1 LPVRESEAAN
11 LGLHRVMTILAAV
24 GLFGAALVSWNSIIQ
39 VPLVGVASV
48 VGFGAILVVVIAATS
63 ARTATELERLDVVIL
78 VLGLVLMVAWAVSQ
92 LYFYPAYGTDEAAY
106 TQYASQLLI
115 HGQNP
120 YAHSLLPALAEF
132 RVPIQYAT
140 YTLNGSISSSLAYP
154 SLPVLI
160 GVPFVLLTHGVQSII
175 CANVLFLGIEM
186 VLLFTFLPRRIRG
199 LAPIIVL
206 GLPMLFGYTASGVND
221 TLLAPFLLVVAYGWA
236 DVGGEG
242 RLGRSGL
249 LRAIC
254 FGLALSVQQLAWFIL
269 PFVLLGTW
277 HLRRREL
284 GSSGATK
291 VVSRYAG
298 VAFATFLLVNG
309 PFIVWGPKA
318 WVDGVLAPLT
328 QHAIP
333 YGQGLIDATVFFHI
347 GGGDL
352 TQYTYGAASVMVALL
367 VVYSLY
373 FDRLWR
379 AAFILP
385 SAALFFPTRSLAEYF
400 VTVIAIWTVSLVSPG
415 SGPVAMVDSIGRD
428 LEPPTP
434 ASQALARQ
442 QSIQRRLRRAL
453 VIGSFVPGTMFLFF
467 ALGTPQPLS
476 LQIRSIETNG
486 QLQGVWRIE
495 VRATNHSTNTL
506 QPHFAPNYIGQMTSF
521 WHITSGPPSLHPGQS
536 ALYTLAA
543 PNVGS
548 MPGITQR
555 FVLQAVSAQP
565 QTISSSA
572 LFTPEGFDCYITP
585 SYVDAVNPL
594 GHSVNLQVQLRFP
607 YGGADREQGVR
618 VALGQLI
625 YGQNALIPAEARING
640 MPPGQTPVTARTNAA
655 GIAVFHVSDDKTQG
669 GNPIYFQADVA
680 PVHGYPYGY
689 SEVVSVL
696 WR

>member
-1 LPVRESEAAN
+1 
-11 LGLHRVMTILAAV
+11 M
-24 GLFGAALVSWNSIIQ
+24 
-39 VPLVGVASV
+39 
-48 VGFGAILVVVIAATS
+48 
-63 ARTATELERLDVVIL
+63 
-78 VLGLVLMVAWAVSQ
+78 
-92 LYFYPAYGTDEAAY
+92 
-106 TQYASQLLI
+106 
-115 HGQNP
+115 
-120 YAHSLLPALAEF
+120 
-132 RVPIQYAT
+132 PIQYAT

-291 VVSRYAG
+291 VVSCYAG

-333 YGQGLIDATVFFHI
+333 YGQGLIDATRLLPHRRGRLDPVHLRCGKRH
-347 GGGDL
+347 GG
-352 TQYTYGAASVMVALL
+352 ASRCLLL
-367 VVYSLY
+367 VLRPFVAGGVHPPFGGAVLPNPVTGRVFRYRHRHLDGIPRQPGQRSCG
-373 FDRLWR
+373 DGRLHRSGPR
-379 AAFILP
+379 ATDAGQP
-385 SAALFFPTRSLAEYF
+385 SFGTATVDPAPLA
-400 VTVIAIWTVSLVSPG
+400 PG
-415 SGPVAMVDSIGRD
+415 SGHRQLRPWNDVLVLCPRHSPTAVAADPVHRD
-428 LEPPTP
+428 QRSTPRGMEDRGESYESLDQHPATTLRTELHRPNDLVLAYHVGTAQPPP
-434 ASQALARQ
+434 RPERAR
-442 QSIQRRLRRAL
+442 
-453 VIGSFVPGTMFLFF
+453 T
-467 ALGTPQPLS
+467 
-476 LQIRSIETNG
+476 
-486 QLQGVWRIE
+486 
-495 VRATNHSTNTL
+495 HS
-506 QPHFAPNYIGQMTSF
+506 
-521 WHITSGPPSLHPGQS
+521 
-536 ALYTLAA
+536 AA